1 MYVELSVK
9 MSKFP
14 RSKVITEEKLIELAE
29 KLNSPFWAYDAD
41 IIKSKVDQLRK
52 FDVIRYAQKACS
64 NVNILKFMKAQGTKV
79 DSVSLGE
86 IERSLCAGYQPGTN
100 DNEIVFTADII
111 DNETC
116 KRTLDLKIPVN
127 AGSIEMLREL
137 GRRKA
142 YGHPVW
148 IRINPGFGYGHSQ
161 KTNTGGENSKHG
173 IWFED
178 LTEALAV
185 IKEFQLNLKGFHM
198 HIGSGSFSNNLENA
212 CNAMAKH
219 VIACN
224 YDIEAISAGGG
235 IPISYLE
242 NEPDVD
248 VANYFD
254 LWDSARKKIENHFG
268 HSITLEVEPGRF
280 LVAESGVLVTKVHA
294 VKEMGSKRY
303 ALINAGFNDLMRPAI
318 YGSYHH
324 ITILGD
330 TSQRELEEIVIAG
343 HLCESGDVFTQNRD
357 GHVLMRL
364 LPKVYVGDYIVFHD
378 VGAYG
383 ASMSSNYNSRLLLP
397 EIFFIDGDV
406 KLIRRKQ
413 KIEELIEL
421 ENIN

>member
-1 MYVELSVK
+1 

-14 RSKVITEEKLIELAE
+14 RSKVITDEKLIELAE
-29 KLNSPFWAYDAD
+29 TLDSPFWAYDAD
-41 IIKSKVDQLRK
+41 IIKSKVNQLRK

-64 NVNILKFMKAQGTKV
+64 NVNILKFMKSLGTKV
-79 DSVSLGE
+79 DSVSVGE
-86 IERSLCAGYQPGTN
+86 IERSLYAGYQPGTN

-137 GRRKA
+137 GHRGA
-142 YGHPVW
+142 HGHPVW

-173 IWFED
+173 IWYED
-178 LTEALAV
+178 LTEALDV
-185 IKEFQLNLKGFHM
+185 IKEFQLDLKGIHM

-212 CNAMAKH
+212 CNAMVKH

-224 YDIEAISAGGG
+224 HDIEAISAGGG
-235 IPISYLE
+235 IPISYTAD
-242 NEPDVD
+242 EPDVD

-268 HSITLEVEPGRF
+268 HKITLEVEPGRF
-280 LVAESGVLVTKVHA
+280 LVADSGVLVTKVHA
-294 VKEMGSKRY
+294 VKTMGTKRY
-303 ALINAGFNDLMRPAI
+303 ALVNAGFNDLMRPAI

-330 TSQRELEEIVIAG
+330 TSQRELEEVVIAG
-343 HLCESGDVFTQNRD
+343 HLCESGDVFTQNGD
-357 GHVLMRL
+357 GFVLMRL
-364 LPKVYVGDYIVFHD
+364 LPKVLVGDYIVFHD

-383 ASMSSNYNSRLLLP
+383 SSMSSNYNSRLLLP
-397 EIFFIDGDV
+397 EILFIDGGV
-406 KLIRRKQ
+406 KMIRRKQ
-413 KIEELIEL
+413 KIEELIAL
-421 ENIN
+421 EKVD

>member
-1 MYVELSVK
+1 

-14 RSKVITEEKLIELAE
+14 RSAIITHEKLIELAE
-29 KLNSPFWAYDAD
+29 KLDSPFWAYDAD
-41 IIKSKVDQLRK
+41 IIKSKVNQLRK

-64 NVNILKFMKAQGTKV
+64 NVNILKFMKSLGLVV

-86 IERSLCAGYQPGTN
+86 LERSLYAGYMPGTS

-111 DNETC
+111 DSDTC
-116 KRTLDLKIPVN
+116 SRALELNIPIN

-173 IWFED
+173 IWYEQ
-178 LTEALAV
+178 LSEALAV
-185 IKEFQLNLKGFHM
+185 VKEFRLNLKGFHM
-198 HIGSGSFSNNLENA
+198 HIGSGSFSKNLENA
-212 CNAMAKH
+212 CNAMVKFATSFDH
-219 VIACN
+219 
-224 YDIEAISAGGG
+224 DIEAISAGGG
-235 IPISYLE
+235 IPVSYLE

-248 VANYFD
+248 VTNYCE
-254 LWDSARKKIENHFG
+254 LWDAARRKIENHLG
-268 HSITLEVEPGRF
+268 HSITMEVEPGRF
-280 LVAESGVLVTKVHA
+280 LVAESGVLIAKVYATK
-294 VKEMGSKRY
+294 MQGSKRY

-324 ITILGD
+324 ITVLGD
-330 TSQRELEEIVIAG
+330 TSKRELEEIVIAG
-343 HLCESGDVFTQNRD
+343 PLCESGDVFTQNKD
-357 GHVLMRL
+357 GVVVMRL
-364 LPKVYVGDYIVFHD
+364 LPKIYVGDYLMFHD

-383 ASMSSNYNSRLLLP
+383 SSMSSNYNSRLLLP
-397 EIFFIDGDV
+397 EVLFIDGDV

-413 KIEELIEL
+413 KIEELIQL
-421 ENIN
+421 EEIS

>member
-1 MYVELSVK
+1 

-14 RSKVITEEKLIELAE
+14 RSKVISEAKLIELSE
-29 KLNSPFWAYDAD
+29 QLNSPFWAYDAD

-64 NVNILKFMKAQGTKV
+64 NVNVLKYMKSLGTKV

-86 IERSLCAGYQPGTN
+86 IERSLFAGYQPGTD

-111 DNETC
+111 DQETC
-116 KRTLDLKIPVN
+116 DRALDLKIPIN
-127 AGSIEMLREL
+127 AGSIEMLKEL

-148 IRINPGFGYGHSQ
+148 IRINPGFGYGHSK

-178 LTEALAV
+178 LTEALSV
-185 IKEFQLNLKGFHM
+185 IKDFRLNLVGFHM
-198 HIGSGSFSNNLENA
+198 HLGSGSFSNKLENA
-212 CNAMAKH
+212 CNAMAQF
-219 VIACN
+219 VIDLN
-224 YDIEAISAGGG
+224 RDIRAISAGGG

-242 NEPDVD
+242 NESDVD
-248 VANYFD
+248 VANVDGSGTNYFD
-254 LWDSARKKIENHFG
+254 LWDAARKKVENHFG

-280 LVAESGVLVTKVHA
+280 LVAESGILVAKVHA
-294 VKEMGSKRY
+294 VKTMGSKRY
-303 ALINAGFNDLMRPAI
+303 ALINAGFNDLLRPAI

-330 TSQRELEEIVIAG
+330 VSKRELEEIVIAG
-343 HLCESGDVFTQNRD
+343 HLCESGDVFTQNKD
-357 GHVLMRL
+357 GYVETRL
-364 LPKVYVGDYIVFHD
+364 LPKVYVGDHIVFHD

-383 ASMSSNYNSRLLLP
+383 SSMSSNYNSRLLLP
-397 EIFFIDGDV
+397 EVLFIDGDV
-406 KLIRRKQ
+406 KMIRRRQ
-413 KIEELIEL
+413 RIEDLIEL
-421 ENIN
+421 ENVN